1 MKMNEWAKGVWQQ
14 GKIVTSIIWRICSL
28 LKGGGCCSDPAM
40 IDIKELK

>member
-1 MKMNEWAKGVWQQ
+1 MNEPREYGNREKV
-14 GKIVTSIIWRICSL
+14 VTSIIWRIHSL